1 MRGNSSLN
9 LKAGIRKNEGAVFD
23 LTIESQFSSAHQ
35 LRGYKGK
42 CEAMHGH
49 NWRVQVT
56 VSSDKL
62 NEIGIVV
69 DFHDLKTITG
79 EVLASLDHAFL
90 NDVFPFTEINPS
102 SENIAKW
109 VYESI
114 KKRINKKTYNLSSVT
129 VWENETSSATYYE

>member
-1 MRGNSSLN
+1 M
-9 LKAGIRKNEGAVFD
+9 FD
-23 LTIESQFSSAHQ
+23 LTIESQFSAAHQ

-42 CEAMHGH
+42 CEALHGH

-62 NEIGIVV
+62 DELGMVL
-69 DFHDLKTITG
+69 DFHELKAITG
-79 EVLASLDHAFL
+79 EVLASLDHSFL

-102 SENIAKW
+102 SENMAKW
-109 VYESI
+109 IYESI
-114 KKRINKKTYNLSSVT
+114 RKKTLKKNCELSSVT

>member
-1 MRGNSSLN
+1 M
-9 LKAGIRKNEGAVFD
+9 FD
-23 LTIESQFSSAHQ
+23 LMIEAQFSAAHQ

-42 CEAMHGH
+42 CEDLHGH

-62 NEIGIVV
+62 SDIGMVI
-69 DFHDLKTITG
+69 DFHELKEISG
-79 EVLASLDHAFL
+79 EVISSLDHTFL

-102 SENIAKW
+102 SENIARW
-109 VYESI
+109 IYESI
-114 KKRINKKTYNLSSVT
+114 RKRLKKKDCSISSVT

>member
-1 MRGNSSLN
+1 M
-9 LKAGIRKNEGAVFD
+9 FD
-23 LTIESQFSSAHQ
+23 LTVELQFSAAHQ

-42 CEAMHGH
+42 CESMHGH

-62 NEIGIVV
+62 NDIGMVI
-69 DFHDLKTITG
+69 DFHELKALTNEII
-79 EVLASLDHAFL
+79 LPLDHSFL
-90 NDVFPFTEINPS
+90 NEVFPFTEINPS

-109 VYESI
+109 IYESTRKKI
-114 KKRINKKTYNLSSVT
+114 KEQDCNISSIT